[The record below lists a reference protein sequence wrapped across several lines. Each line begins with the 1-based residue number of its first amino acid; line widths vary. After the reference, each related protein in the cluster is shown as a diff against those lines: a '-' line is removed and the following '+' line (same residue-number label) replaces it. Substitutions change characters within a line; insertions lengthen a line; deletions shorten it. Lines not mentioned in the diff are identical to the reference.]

1 MNAIGQR
8 AFGVPSDEQ
17 EIGAGREVL
26 TVRSADGHRAAIRES
41 KEVDVCYHECSV
53 TTITNR
59 GSPSYPSASG
69 RRS

>member
-17 EIGAGREVL
+17 EIGAEREVL

-41 KEVDVCYHECSV
+41 KEVDVA
-53 TTITNR
+53 TM
-59 GSPSYPSASG
+59 SAQ
-69 RRS
+69 